1 MKYGITLSFP
11 LWHVSYDELMKE
23 LFQEDVDYVVSAVA
37 SERCATHL
45 RVGDKL
51 TPERLNALPP
61 EIDRFGENGEFHTA
75 IRLGASSG

>member
-1 MKYGITLSFP
+1 MA
-11 LWHVSYDELMKE
+11 D
-23 LFQEDVDYVVSAVA
+23 QETIIIGGGHNGLICAIVLARAGQRVTVLE
-37 SERCATHL
+37 ERCATHL

-51 TPERLNALPP
+51 TLERLNALPP